1 MRAATFVLSFAILA
15 CFVVRRSEAVACT
28 SLDPDVPAAAATTTL
43 ASTGTGT
50 GNRNGARTVFIR
62 NLRYTNVRRIRRN
75 NNANNNANNNNANRP
90 QNILYRRGNAR
101 RGYVRRGNVRRG
113 NVPNVRVIRV

>member
-28 SLDPDVPAAAATTTL
+28 SLDPDVPAGCTNCALPANANHADCASTTASTTTAATTTTL
-43 ASTGTGT
+43 ASTGTGTGT

-75 NNANNNANNNNANRP
+75 NNANNNA
-90 QNILYRRGNAR
+90 
-101 RGYVRRGNVRRG
+101 
-113 NVPNVRVIRV
+113 